1 MPMKAKDESL
11 KYIEWAKQVADE
23 SAAWADAK
31 RKTGEHKTTDG
42 ELAAYREG
50 VRQGY
55 LRAIADVRTHGGK
68 L

>member
-1 MPMKAKDESL
+1 MSDEL
-11 KYIEWAKQVADE
+11 KYIRWADEVAREQAEWADM
-23 SAAWADAK
+23 K
-31 RKTGEHKTTDG
+31 RKTGEHKTTDA

-55 LRAIADVRTHGGK
+55 LKAVADIRRHGGK